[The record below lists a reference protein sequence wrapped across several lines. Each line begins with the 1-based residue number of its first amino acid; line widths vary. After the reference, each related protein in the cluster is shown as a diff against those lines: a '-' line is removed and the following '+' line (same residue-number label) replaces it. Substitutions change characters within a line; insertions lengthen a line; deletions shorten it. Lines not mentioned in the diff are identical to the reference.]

1 MVPTAQ
7 LVNFV
12 PLATFVGF
20 YGFILVCLWKFY
32 QIISKINDN
41 LTGIRQAVERNAGD
55 KPTGL

>member
-12 PLATFVGF
+12 PLAIFVGF
-20 YGFILVCLWKFY
+20 YGFVLVCLWKFY
-32 QIISKINDN
+32 QILSKINDN